1 MRDRLIELL
10 KSARKKSAEIFAEE
24 TKKWLQIG
32 EIPKHKQTIDEI
44 EADYLLENGVIVPP
58 MNIGQQCFILGY
70 DFGER
75 KECVKQC
82 RVSCVTQK
90 KNGSFAIRISETKY
104 SATHNFTPDDIGKTV
119 FLNKEEAEAKLKGG
133 EG

>member
-1 MRDRLIELL
+1 MHDKLIKLL
-10 KSARKKSAEIFAEE
+10 EKARWQESFDAVFSSIDDI
-24 TKKWLQIG
+24 LDM
-32 EIPKHKQTIDEI
+32 PKGREYIV
-44 EADYLLENGVIVPP
+44 DYLLKNGVIVPP

-119 FLNKEEAEAKLKGG
+119 FLTKEEAEAKLKGG
-133 EG
+133 AE

>member
-10 KSARKKSAEIFAEE
+10 ENHILLKYFIGKMQAE
-24 TKKWLQIG
+24 KL
-32 EIPKHKQTIDEI
+32 
-44 EADYLLENGVIVPP
+44 ADYLLANGVIVPP

-70 DFGER
+70 DFGEC
-75 KECVKQC
+75 KECVKEC

-119 FLNKEEAEAKLKGG
+119 FLTREEAEQALKGG

>member
-10 KSARKKSAEIFAEE
+10 DKVQHTHLGKEYIERF
-24 TKKWLQIG
+24 G
-32 EIPKHKQTIDEI
+32 TI
-44 EADYLLENGVIVPP
+44 ADYLLENGVIVPP
-58 MNIGQQCFILGY
+58 MNIGQQCLILGY

-90 KNGSFAIRISETKY
+90 KNSSFAIRISETKY

>member
-1 MRDRLIELL
+1 MKQMRDRLIELIDKACHQEAFDAVFSSIDDVL
-10 KSARKKSAEIFAEE
+10 DM
-24 TKKWLQIG
+24 
-32 EIPKHKQTIDEI
+32 PKGKEYMANYLI
-44 EADYLLENGVIVPP
+44 EKGVIVPP

-70 DFGER
+70 DFGKR
-75 KECVKQC
+75 KECVKEC

-119 FLNKEEAEAKLKGG
+119 FLTKEEAEQALKGG
-133 EG
+133 VQE